1 MTTPARPRLETC
13 TAPHATTPVRAPWER
28 LVRALTE
35 PAAMAG
41 FDLADWD
48 ALVPQA
54 YAAGL
59 LGRLAALARRA
70 GIEAAIPLPVQ
81 RHLNAAYTVAAQQ
94 ERAVHWELTQLSA
107 ALAETGGPV
116 VLLKGAAYA
125 AAGLAPGPGRLF
137 SDIDL
142 LVPRE
147 QLAATEA
154 ALMLGGWNSSS
165 HDPYEQRYYRQW
177 MHELPPMTHIKR
189 QTVLDL
195 HHNILP
201 ETARIQTRPDLILAG
216 ARPLPGYP
224 RFSIPAP
231 VDLVLHSATHLF
243 HEGEW
248 EHGLRDLVD
257 LDALLREHG
266 REPVFWDRLFERAAQ
281 LNLGRPLFYALRCA
295 ERILHT
301 PCPSDMTRRCPPVPG
316 KAHRALMDALF
327 VAAFAT
333 AHHSFRTRLSG
344 VAEFALYVRSHWL
357 RMPLPLLLP
366 HLVRKSWQKR
376 VLPWFEPPAE
386 PATPAGPGGADPLR

>member
-1 MTTPARPRLETC
+1 MSTAWNALLQALVDPRS
-13 TAPHATTPVRAPWER
+13 
-28 LVRALTE
+28 
-35 PAAMAG
+35 MAG
-41 FDLADWD
+41 FDLGTWD
-48 ALVPQA
+48 RVVPQA
-54 YAAGL
+54 HSAGL
-59 LGRLAALARRA
+59 LGRLAALARREQ
-70 GIEAAIPLPVQ
+70 IEASIAPQVR
-81 RHLNAAYTVAAQQ
+81 RHLGAALVTAEQQ
-94 ERAVHWELTQLSA
+94 HRAVRWELNQLSQT
-107 ALAETGGPV
+107 LAETRGPV

-125 AAGLAPGPGRLF
+125 AASLAPGAGRLF

-142 LVPRE
+142 LVPKVE
-147 QLAATEA
+147 LHATEA
-154 ALMLGGWNSSS
+154 ALMLGGWNSHSQ
-165 HDPYEQRYYRQW
+165 DPYEQRYYREW
-177 MHELPPMTHIKR
+177 MHELPPMIHIKR

-266 REPVFWDRLFERAAQ
+266 REPAFWDRLFERAAQ
-281 LNLGRPLFYALRCA
+281 LNLGRPLFYALRYA

-301 PCPSDMTRRCPPVPG
+301 PCPSDVTRRCPQAPG